1 MGRSTVLLAVGLLA
15 SAALGCSA
23 YGRFSEQI
31 DEIRTP
37 VTAEWTAR
45 ETRVSEDE
53 YAQSATLRGPDIK
66 QRIDDSGS
74 YYRTHL
80 RASVA
85 KNGAATFQIY
95 VATHLEGYFR
105 NLNVAHDQ
113 DRIGFG
119 VHKVSRKKRC
129 DDDGC
134 VYYEHIVMPATRV
147 YLETRARDSVRL
159 SIEGPGGDIQVVVP
173 GLYVSG
179 FLDRLAR
186 VEAAWKSRPENRM
199 AGARASHCDARFGA
213 NPAALQFCRVH
224 ARESYDRLSPARARA
239 ASDSFTR
246 EAMRL
251 DSCTRRHNGQYGVDW
266 MMVEH
271 CFRKAGDE
279 SLPAAP
285 R

>member
-1 MGRSTVLLAVGLLA
+1 MGRSAVLVLLAFLV
-15 SAALGCSA
+15 SVSPGCSTLD
-23 YGRFSEQI
+23 RVSDQI

-37 VTAEWTAR
+37 VTAEWAAR

-53 YAQSATLRGPDIK
+53 YQQSATLRGPDIK
-66 QRIDDSGS
+66 ERIDGRGS

-95 VATHLEGYFR
+95 VATHLEDQWR

-119 VHKVSRKKRC
+119 VHKVSRKQQC
-129 DDDGC
+129 GEDGC
-134 VYYEHIVMPATRV
+134 VFYEHIAMPASRL

-159 SIEGPGGDIQVVVP
+159 DVEGPGGAIQVVIP
-173 GLYVSG
+173 GVYVGG

-186 VEAAWKSRPENRM
+186 VEAAWKSKPGNRTV
-199 AGARASHCDARFGA
+199 GARASYCDSKFAGNESA
-213 NPAALQFCRVH
+213 IGFCRKH
-224 ARESYDRLSPARARA
+224 ARASYDRLTPARGRA
-239 ASDSFTR
+239 SNDSFTP

-251 DSCTRRHNGQYGVDW
+251 DACMRRHNGQYGIDW
-266 MMVEH
+266 MMVDH
-271 CFRKAGDE
+271 CFQKDGNE
-279 SLPAAP
+279 SVPAAP